1 MIEITVQTL
10 HEMLPNVEHLI
21 DVREPDEY
29 AEGHVE
35 QTTNLPLST
44 IEQWLSNLSNTSTYT
59 VICRS
64 GRRSSLAI
72 EQMKQHGITGVN
84 VNGGTL
90 AWQAAGYPV
99 TKK

>member
-10 HEMLPNVEHLI
+10 NAMLPDIEHLI

-29 AEGHVE
+29 AEGHVDR
-35 QTTNLPLST
+35 TVNLPLST
-44 IEQWLSNLSNTSTYT
+44 IDQWLPTLSKDSTYT

-72 EQMKQHGITGVN
+72 EQMKRRSITGVN

-90 AWQAAGYPV
+90 AWQGAGYPV

>member
-1 MIEITVQTL
+1 MIEITVETL
-10 HEMLPNVEHLI
+10 HDMLPSLEHLI

-29 AEGHVE
+29 AEGHVDK
-35 QTTNLPLST
+35 TTNRPLST
-44 IEQWLSNLSNTSTYT
+44 IEQWLPTLSTATTYT

-64 GRRSSLAI
+64 GRRSAMAI
-72 EQMKQHGITGVN
+72 DRMKQAGITGVN
-84 VNGGTL
+84 VDGGTL